1 MWPDEPRPRRLADV
15 RDKIGLI
22 ADRLRS
28 RFAGQWPI
36 VILGLAT
43 PALALTALV
52 VRPGA
57 DGGPVSEV
65 VSGEVQFESR
75 EGVPTTRPTGGIQT
89 IVITT
94 TTAAPVETVPTT
106 APPAAKQSPD
116 PSGGGTP
123 STTSRRP
130 SSGTKTTAKSTTKPR
145 TTTTVRPGTGAGSGA
160 SSGGSSG
167 ATGGGGGGG
176 SGAPAPFTESFSSV
190 GAGPWSSGATFGAWI
205 ARSLGGGQVTTPGSL
220 RLSPAAA
227 SGGSTRTTSAST
239 TQTWANVDVEATIT
253 NMDQTRSDE
262 PAGDDES
269 ARLVVRGDAPGEGA
283 TLVLGLS
290 GWRLEAGGDVV
301 ASGGAGA
308 PLGAAVRVRLR
319 VSGTTAEVWI
329 GGTKVGTAGVGSG
342 SGSVTFAGVDAQVNV
357 DDVVITSI

>member
-15 RDKIGLI
+15 RDKIGLLS
-22 ADRLRS
+22 DRLRA

-43 PALALTALV
+43 PLLALTALV

-75 EGVPTTRPTGGIQT
+75 SGASTTQPSGGIQT

-106 APPAAKQSPD
+106 APVVETTVE
-116 PSGGGTP
+116 PSGGGGP
-123 STTSRRP
+123 PTTSP
-130 SSGTKTTAKSTTKPR
+130 KKPTATMKSTAKSTAKPR
-145 TTTTVRPGTGAGSGA
+145 TATTVRPSAGTGS
-160 SSGGSSG
+160 GSSG
-167 ATGGGGGGG
+167 PTGGGGSTGGG
-176 SGAPAPFTESFSSV
+176 GAVAPFTESFATV
-190 GAGPWSSGATFGAWI
+190 GAGPWAAGATFGGWI
-205 ARSLGGGQVTTPGSL
+205 ARNLGSGQVTTPGSL

-227 SGGSTRTTSAST
+227 SGGATRTASAST
-239 TQTWANVDVEATIT
+239 TQTWANVDVEATII

-301 ASGGAGA
+301 ASGGAGT
-308 PLGAAVRVRLR
+308 PLGMAVRVRLR

-329 GGTKVGTAGVGSG
+329 GGAKVGTAGVGSG